1 MYIQNRNRLT
11 DREKKRLIIKGERKG
26 GGINL

>member
-11 DREKKRLIIKGERKG
+11 DREKKRLIIKGERKS